1 MYVCPCGQSIGSAD
15 ENSTDAG
22 VSRLREG
29 EAMKRKITSP
39 DQAALFEHLVAIFG
53 RLTDDYDCS
62 VQGSGWSMSV
72 TLWDRATGREVWA
85 CAEEPRVIAE
95 RFADWVAN
103 RDKHPDP

>member
-1 MYVCPCGQSIGSAD
+1 
-15 ENSTDAG
+15 
-22 VSRLREG
+22 
-29 EAMKRKITSP
+29 
-39 DQAALFEHLVAIFG
+39 
-53 RLTDDYDCS
+53 
-62 VQGSGWSMSV
+62 MSV